1 MHYDKLHNSHI
12 IGAIACFSGI
22 ALFKK
27 PNGKTIVKQLSKEK
41 KLEIP
46 ETEIYA
52 KGYYEQY

>member
-1 MHYDKLHNSHI
+1 MIDYITLILS
-12 IGAIACFSGI
+12 GLSLVFSGI

-52 KGYYEQY
+52 KRYYEQY

>member
-1 MHYDKLHNSHI
+1 MIDYITLILSGI
-12 IGAIACFSGI
+12 SLVFSGI